1 MWAEVLEADV
11 FTRFKKEGILN
22 EKVGMEFRDKVLKW
36 GNSKSSSQL
45 FRNFMGRDPDP
56 SALLIRNGI
65 KV

>member
-36 GNSKSSSQL
+36 GNSKPASQL
-45 FRNFMGRDPDP
+45 FRDFMGRDPDP

-65 KV
+65 N

>member
-22 EKVGMEFRDKVLKW
+22 EKVGMEFRDKELKW
-36 GNSKSSSQL
+36 GNSKPASEL
-45 FRNFMGRDPDP
+45 YRDFMGRDPDP

-65 KV
+65 N